1 MQVKDDAEDKERKKR
16 EKEEKE
22 AMKVLLRDQR
32 RRIRNKCEEF
42 DMNRSQT
49 EDLSLALPLE
59 QVCQCANSFI
69 YNLISRIRFFDCRYA
84 PVVFGTNVFVF
95 VAAANACR
103 RVGAG

>member
-1 MQVKDDAEDKERKKR
+1 VSAVLTWSVQVKDDAEDKERKKR

-59 QVCQCANSFI
+59 QVKQRASNFI
-69 YNLISRIRFFDCRYA
+69 CNLKLRPSIFSCCSYA
-84 PVVFGTNVFVF
+84 PVVFLY
-95 VAAANACR
+95 
-103 RVGAG
+103 

>member
-1 MQVKDDAEDKERKKR
+1 MVRVLTRSAQVKDEAEDKERKKR

-22 AMKVLLRDQR
+22 ASKVLLRDQR
-32 RRIRNKCEEF
+32 RRIRNKCDEF

-59 QVCQCANSFI
+59 QVCQQRSLQFQIPPLSFCCCNFVI
-69 YNLISRIRFFDCRYA
+69 TFF
-84 PVVFGTNVFVF
+84 F
-95 VAAANACR
+95 AAANACG